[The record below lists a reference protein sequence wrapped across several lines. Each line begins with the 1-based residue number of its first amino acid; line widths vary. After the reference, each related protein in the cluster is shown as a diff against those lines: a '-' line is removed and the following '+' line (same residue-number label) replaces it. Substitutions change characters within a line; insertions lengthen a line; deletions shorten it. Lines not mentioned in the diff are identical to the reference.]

1 SKGEEMVS
9 IDERIKQELEQQDGV
24 LDELFPET
32 AMAELLNSIR
42 KSRVAVIF
50 VIVFGALLFC
60 TVIWCIVELV
70 AAENVLD
77 AVKWGVWV
85 LLAFSFSA
93 FVELWVWVQIDRIA
107 TRGEMRQM
115 ETNIMKALEKS
126 QHLPGG

>member
-1 SKGEEMVS
+1 MVS

-32 AMAELLNSIR
+32 AMAELLNFIR

-50 VIVFGALLFC
+50 VIVFGAVLFG

-77 AVKWGVWV
+77 AVKWGVWD

-93 FVELWVWVQIDRIA
+93 FMELWVWVQIDRIA